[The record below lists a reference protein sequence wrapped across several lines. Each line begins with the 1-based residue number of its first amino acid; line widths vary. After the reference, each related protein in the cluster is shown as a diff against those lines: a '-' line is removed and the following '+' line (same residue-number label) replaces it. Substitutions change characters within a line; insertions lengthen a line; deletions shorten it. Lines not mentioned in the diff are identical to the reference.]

1 MDCLYHLEIR
11 HIKIINPFEVFQR
24 HVKNGDDKCLKA
36 KCHTIGNG
44 LHLSFHT
51 LASLLHW
58 AAVICEVLGP
68 QENTCVC
75 AIQRRRLINFQG
87 QNFQM
92 QGNEREIC
100 IQKFVLVTM
109 KEENSHR
116 KSYFL
121 CRCLK
126 KDEKYTGCSTDVV
139 STVELFCLGKH
150 NCRIPVNNG
159 YFRRI
164 NNCPEGW
171 EGYLDIV
178 WFCSWWSW
186 FQ

>member
-1 MDCLYHLEIR
+1 MCLR
-11 HIKIINPFEVFQR
+11 HSEEEANKF
-24 HVKNGDDKCLKA
+24 
-36 KCHTIGNG
+36 
-44 LHLSFHT
+44 S
-51 LASLLHW
+51 
-58 AAVICEVLGP
+58 
-68 QENTCVC
+68 
-75 AIQRRRLINFQG
+75 G

-178 WFCSWWSW
+178 WFCS
-186 FQ
+186 